1 MDGVVIWCATQGTW
15 CFLGE
20 HVGKSSE
27 STTEEQ
33 EVHIFYLQVFRMNG
47 SERKRKKK
55 ERRKERK
62 SRRGEEEG
70 KKACVITIINMMAFL
85 LVHKLLLQVGL
96 ILQSNKVLPVRVTFT
111 HIADEENSV

>member
-33 EVHIFYLQVFRMNG
+33 EVHIFYRQVFRMNG
-47 SERKRKKK
+47 SEREKEKK
-55 ERRKERK
+55 EGKEKREK
-62 SRRGEEEG
+62 E
-70 KKACVITIINMMAFL
+70 
-85 LVHKLLLQVGL
+85 
-96 ILQSNKVLPVRVTFT
+96 
-111 HIADEENSV
+111 